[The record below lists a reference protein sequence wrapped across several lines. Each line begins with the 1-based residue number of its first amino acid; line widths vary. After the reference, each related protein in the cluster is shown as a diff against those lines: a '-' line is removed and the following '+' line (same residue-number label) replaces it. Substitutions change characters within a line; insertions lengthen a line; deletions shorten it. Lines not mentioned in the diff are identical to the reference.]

1 MSKWMQF
8 VFASYAPLVARF
20 HLVESTEAIR
30 AAARRSAEVEQ
41 AKCASMPDRRPASSS
56 RRSPKPH
63 KKSMAA

>member
-20 HLVESTEAIR
+20 HLVESTGAIR
-30 AAARRSAEVEQ
+30 AAARQSADEEP
-41 AKCASMPDRRPASSS
+41 KCASMPDRRPASSS
-56 RRSPKPH
+56 RRSPKPR